1 MQYKINKNKNNITK
15 YIIFLNKIFLLK
27 NYYISNKYIL
37 RLFAK
42 YKNFL

>member
-1 MQYKINKNKNNITK
+1 MQYKRNKDKNNISK

-27 NYYISNKYIL
+27 NYYISNKYML

-42 YKNFL
+42 YKYFL